1 MHTRDE
7 TVDNI
12 LGALTFNIEDNMNPN
27 EEEDSDV
34 DDMKTTILKNMTIN
48 DHVNILSHSFQLVGN
63 SDGNLEIDTIECVE
77 HTEQIVQDDDLD
89 ESQMIDEEEEFLDDG
104 EEYLDEHSLQEQSSV
119 GSTELPKGEEM
130 TDDDEEDETLMENET
145 CELDP
150 SVQVVDT
157 YIDKKVDSVNICTLC
172 DRTFKTPASL
182 KRHIIVCHCVEEEQ
196 DDPLA
201 FQLCLCCAEPI
212 DSAHTTGDIT
222 CDMCDKLFTSHHSLD
237 RHRSFEHTSGDL
249 WPCPECDKI
258 FPERAL
264 LIEHIQIH
272 PLNKLFSCQQCNR
285 EFTRKYHLDRHL
297 GQTGCGGTPRNNF
310 ECQVCQKSFSR
321 KDNLRDHLRAHAGE
335 PKKKKL
341 LACEFCGKEFRGSAM
356 LIVHTRTH
364 TGEKPYAC
372 DLCPKCF
379 PSGGALKKHRRMHTG
394 EKPYQCPKCP
404 NKFAAKETLNRHV
417 RTHTGNKPHTCHFCG
432 KAFIQA
438 TQLRAHVFHHTGENA
453 FTCQYCNKAFNRR
466 TRLTTHVRFVHE
478 GAKPMECD
486 QCDKTFFRKEDLAR
500 HKLLHSGIKPFE
512 CELCQKRFSIKSSL
526 KLHML
531 THRKEQPC
539 SCDECGRAF
548 IRQDCL
554 LRHMRAKHRDVL
566 EDIMAGA
573 EKKRLQQQLLI
584 AASDAS
590 KFADKNITQ
599 STVWNEL
606 TLTDSIKELLNL
618 LVDEDTLESFGWP
631 DTPVDKLLDAV
642 IKRCGHK
649 PASEE
654 NFDYIGRMRENAKL
668 LFTVVIDDEAVKS
681 LLNNQTVDEVILHVL
696 KLAKSE

>member
-1 MHTRDE
+1 
-7 TVDNI
+7 
-12 LGALTFNIEDNMNPN
+12 MNPS
-27 EEEDSDV
+27 EDESDV
-34 DDMKTTILKNMTIN
+34 EDVKTTILKNMTIIEPDN
-48 DHVNILSHSFQLVGN
+48 LLTHSFQLVGN
-63 SDGNLEIDTIECVE
+63 SDGNLEINTIECLE
-77 HTEQIVQDDDLD
+77 HTEQISQDAPVD
-89 ESQMIDEEEEFLDDG
+89 ESEIPDDAEFIQEEEEEYIDENSISNELGNG
-104 EEYLDEHSLQEQSSV
+104 EELTD
-119 GSTELPKGEEM
+119 
-130 TDDDEEDETLMENET
+130 DDDEEPVMESEAL
-145 CELDP
+145 CDIDP
-150 SVQVVDT
+150 SEQIDDP
-157 YIDKKVDSVNICTLC
+157 YIDKKPEQVNVCTLC
-172 DRTFKTPASL
+172 DRTFKTATSL
-182 KRHIIVCHCVEEEQ
+182 KRHILVCHSVEEEQ

-201 FQLCLCCAEPI
+201 FQLCLCCGEPV
-212 DSAHTTGDIT
+212 DSAHTSGDLK
-222 CDMCDKLFTSHHSLD
+222 CVLCDKLFTTQHSLE
-237 RHRSFEHTSGDL
+237 RHKSFDHSSGDL
-249 WPCPECDKI
+249 WPCPECDQI
-258 FPERAL
+258 FSSRAT
-264 LIEHIQIH
+264 LIEHIQSH

-285 EFTRKYHLDRHL
+285 EFTRKYHLDRHI
-297 GQTGCGGTPRNNF
+297 GQTGCGGTPRNHF
-310 ECQVCQKSFSR
+310 ECQVCQKIFSR

-341 LACEFCGKEFRGSAM
+341 LNCEFCNKEFRGSAM

-417 RTHTGNKPHTCHFCG
+417 RTHTGDKPHTCHFCG
-432 KAFIQA
+432 KSFIQA

-453 FTCQYCNKAFNRR
+453 FTCTYCNRAFNRR
-466 TRLTTHVRFVHE
+466 TRLTTHVKFVHE

-486 QCDKTFFRKEDLAR
+486 ECDKTFFRKEDLAR
-500 HKLLHSGIKPFE
+500 HKLLHSGVKPFE
-512 CELCQKRFSIKSSL
+512 CELCHKRFSIKSSL

-584 AASDAS
+584 AASDAA
-590 KFADKNITQ
+590 KFGTKNITE

-654 NFDYIGRMRENAKL
+654 DFDYIGRMRENAKL